1 MTIAPKADSSQRC
14 ELTVFTNAAS
24 TEVIGIM
31 SSRPEGTDGSDH
43 VYREKVEKAYAT
55 LARTR
60 KWGARFLYLSVLP
73 MLLRTFWYTYMASVA
88 GLTINYPALLIC
100 AMNVAASVT
109 WRLARP
115 GSPKENFNS
124 VKVASAFNIGS
135 LAMLLINAYKYHA
148 MTSKDV
154 HISYLLYLRMQNGG
168 LTSALGDVT
177 SSALVHWIG
186 PLLNKVDVWSDV
198 ICFIVGCLAV
208 SNLHLYISVKMA
220 LQKKSEELAV
230 AAVAAKRAQAAKQST
245 AGASNVKM
253 LQGTG
258 PRRRMH

>member
-1 MTIAPKADSSQRC
+1 MTVAPKADSSQRS

-24 TEVIGIM
+24 TGVTGIM

-154 HISYLLYLRMQNGG
+154 HIS
-168 LTSALGDVT
+168 
-177 SSALVHWIG
+177 
-186 PLLNKVDVWSDV
+186 
-198 ICFIVGCLAV
+198 
-208 SNLHLYISVKMA
+208 ISVKMA